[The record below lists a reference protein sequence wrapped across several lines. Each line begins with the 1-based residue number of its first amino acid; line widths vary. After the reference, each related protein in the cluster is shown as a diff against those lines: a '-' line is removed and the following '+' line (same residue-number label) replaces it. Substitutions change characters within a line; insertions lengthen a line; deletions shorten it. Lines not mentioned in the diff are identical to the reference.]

1 MLGAIAGV
9 GAALGIGGSLLKK
22 KPKIPSY
29 KPVNQQ
35 AEQEAAI
42 AGNLASFGKASE
54 LADMTAQAD
63 QDRLDSILART
74 LPNYRELISGAGSAV
89 QDMIAGRL
97 PNQDQQ
103 MLMRR
108 SAERGAGLGIAN
120 TGAGRNLTARD
131 LGLSSLQMTQAGL
144 GAFNQL
150 SSNVRGNFTV
160 NPMSTTSMYVSPA
173 QRISNAIQENQF
185 RYQALVGKRQSDA
198 ANSFQS
204 RLGGALS
211 SVGGTMLGY
220 GLSAPSGGFG
230 STGLT
235 STSGVMTTPYSGGTS
250 PIGGNFDPM
259 TGTTMNPAA
268 GGFIPRF

>member
-1 MLGAIAGV
+1 MLAA

-22 KPKIPSY
+22 KPKIPTY

-35 AEQEAAI
+35 AAQESAI
-42 AGNLASFGKASE
+42 AANLASFGKASE

-63 QDRLDSILART
+63 QERLDSILASIY
-74 LPNYRELISGAGSAV
+74 PQYRETALSAGSAI

-103 MLMRR
+103 MTMRR
-108 SAERGAGLGIAN
+108 AAERSMLGGYAN

-150 SSNVRGNFTV
+150 SSNVRSNLTV
-160 NPMSTTSMYVSPA
+160 NPMSTAFSYMSVPQYV
-173 QRISNAIQENQF
+173 QNKIGENQF
-185 RYQALVGKRQSDA
+185 SYQALVGKRQSDA

-204 RLGGALS
+204 RLAGGLGIA
-211 SVGGTMLGY
+211 GGMMAGY
-220 GLSAPSGGFG
+220 GMMQGFG
-230 STGLT
+230 STGT
-235 STSGVMTTPYSGGTS
+235 QMQTPTPVSTVQSGGLS
-250 PIGGNFDPM
+250 PDAFKF
-259 TGTTMNPAA
+259 TL
-268 GGFIPRF
+268 

>member
-1 MLGAIAGV
+1 MGLGLLAA

-22 KPKIPSY
+22 KPKIPTY

-144 GAFNQL
+144 SAFNQL
-150 SSNVRGNFTV
+150 SSNVRSNLTV
-160 NPMSTTSMYVSPA
+160 NPLSTAFSYMSVPQYV
-173 QRISNAIQENQF
+173 QNRIGENQF
-185 RYQALVGKRQSDA
+185 SYQALVGKRQSDA

-204 RLGGALS
+204 RLAG
-211 SVGGTMLGY
+211 
-220 GLSAPSGGFG
+220 GLSTAGGMMSGYAMMQGFG
-230 STGLT
+230 STGT
-235 STSGVMTTPYSGGTS
+235 QMQTPTPVSTVQSSGLS
-250 PIGGNFDPM
+250 PDAFKF
-259 TGTTMNPAA
+259 TL
-268 GGFIPRF
+268 